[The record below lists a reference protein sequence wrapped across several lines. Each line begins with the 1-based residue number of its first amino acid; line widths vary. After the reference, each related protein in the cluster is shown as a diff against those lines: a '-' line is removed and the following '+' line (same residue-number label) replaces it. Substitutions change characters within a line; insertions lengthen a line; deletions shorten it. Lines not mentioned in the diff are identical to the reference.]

1 MNRKTLISASILAA
15 LSSGPVMADF
25 PNVVIDTEIVLDYNE
40 TINMKNAVNIPTA
53 SDLPNV
59 ADVSIN
65 QFNHESGIDVAGEV
79 LNNVGAG
86 ETLVNITGVGNNAVV
101 DVSLNESG
109 SAVGA
114 VQGNQVSPI
123 DASVNVERNTII
135 EGSEVIV
142 ELTAVGNNLSIENE
156 LGGTTV
162 GSIQFNYDSGIT
174 AVGAI
179 DNNGFGVAAPVEPPA
194 PTPPP
199 PPAPRPDPALTITA
213 VGNNLVSVAPTIGS
227 MTQINRNSPIVASG
241 SISGNIGSVGPI
253 SLDVTAVGNNIS
265 VSQPGSDE

>member
-1 MNRKTLISASILAA
+1 MAASM
-15 LSSGPVMADF
+15 SGAVYADF

-40 TINMKNAVNIPTA
+40 TIDMNDAVNIPTA
-53 SDLPNV
+53 SDLATV
-59 ADVSIN
+59 ADISVN
-65 QFNHESGIDVAGEV
+65 QFNHESGIDVMGEV

-86 ETLVNITGVGNNAVV
+86 EINVNVTGVGNNASI
-101 DVSLNESG
+101 DVGLNDKG

-123 DASVNVERNTII
+123 NASVNVERNTII
-135 EGSEVIV
+135 EESEVIV
-142 ELTAVGNNLSIENE
+142 ELTAVGNNLNIENE
-156 LGGTTV
+156 IGGTTV

-199 PPAPRPDPALTITA
+199 PPAPRPDPALTVTA
-213 VGNNLVSVAPTIGS
+213 VGNNLATVAPTIGS
-227 MTQINRNSPIVASG
+227 MTQINRNSPILVTG
-241 SISGNIGSVGPI
+241 SIAGNIGSVGPI

-265 VSQPGSDE
+265 ISQPGDDE